1 MKIFMEAFNED
12 IFYMWRFQKS
22 VILCIQIETPVGSM
36 VFSFRGGRDEYPI
49 PSKVRVT
56 SLFILITSTDWWTEK
71 SVGWQRTTCFK
82 PSSKLSPG
90 FIFWRVCH
98 MPCPETSN
106 GFPWLAEFGQNSE
119 AWPWRPFP
127 KLPNLSFQGHLPAA
141 PLYALAAPGDLW
153 PPSPTSPLMCQVR

>member
-1 MKIFMEAFNED
+1 MSLGLNFWHTGSREEVRVGGENVWGTSRESQIRFLDIKLSNIEAFNED

-127 KLPNLSFQGHLPAA
+127 
-141 PLYALAAPGDLW
+141 
-153 PPSPTSPLMCQVR
+153 